1 MSRIRKVND
10 LPGQFGNPDAYLTN
24 YSYALM
30 QDAASF
36 VAGAASSLIPVMQ
49 EAGKYNV
56 YNPGYFWRDEAQVR
70 PLGGRPVQVG
80 YGLSSGNYAAEE
92 WALEHTIDDR
102 QRRNVDGQR
111 QVNLDENAT
120 RLLTGKQMIRAD
132 RIWADR
138 FFKAGVWAMEVTG
151 VAAAPNE
158 ANDEFLQWNDAASNP
173 INDIEDMK
181 ERIRAAT
188 GMEPNT
194 LILGANVRKRLKN
207 HPDFIERTKYTS
219 SAAITNAIMAALF
232 EVDNVRVARAL
243 YNAAA
248 ERMPDDA
255 DGGVDLQYIVDPNA
269 ALLAYIDPNPTL
281 DSPTAIANFS
291 WAGLVPGQTNDF
303 GGVMSR
309 GRDGRAYSDWFHNRQ
324 AFDLRKVSDDLAV
337 FITAAVAG

>member
-36 VAGAASSLIPVMQ
+36 VAGVASSTIPVMQ

-80 YGLSSGNYAAEE
+80 YGLSAGNYAAEE

-132 RIWADR
+132 RIWADK
-138 FFKAGVWAMEVTG
+138 FFKAGVWGMQVTG
-151 VAAAPNE
+151 VAGALAA
-158 ANDEFLQWNDAASNP
+158 DQFLQWNDAASNP
-173 INDIEDMK
+173 ISDIEDWK

-194 LILGANVRKRLKN
+194 LVLGSNVRKRLKN
-207 HPDFIERTKYTS
+207 HPDFIERVKYTS
-219 SAAITNAIMAALF
+219 SAAITNQVMAALF
-232 EVDNVRVARAL
+232 EVENVRVARAL
-243 YNAAA
+243 YNTAA

-255 DGGVDLQYIVDPNA
+255 DGGVNLAYIVDPNA

-281 DSPTAIANFS
+281 DSPTAIANFA
-291 WAGLVPGQTNDF
+291 WNGLVPGQTNDF

-337 FITAAVAG
+337 FIASAVSG